1 MPVAV
6 TVPGGAVP
14 RPVPWYSRVA
24 GLTSQFSSP
33 PTLAGLPR
41 AAWHRVRTDAFGA
54 EPRGERLSRIHRSPQ
69 FADGAF
75 RNPLPTRRLV
85 YEHTPLEIT
94 RAQLASDKARRAPT
108 AAVPLHRLLPADLA
122 TPPVSGLRLTWLGHA
137 TVLAEIAGRR
147 VLFDPVW
154 GERCSPFGWTGP
166 KRLHPVPLP
175 LSELGAVDVVVV
187 SHDHYDH
194 LDMATIRALV
204 GTGAVFAVPLG
215 VGAHLEHWGVP
226 AEQLVELDWWESAE
240 VAGLTLTA
248 TPARHYC
255 SRGPRTSA
263 LFLWASW
270 VVAGGGQRVFHS
282 GDTGYFPGF
291 AEIGR
296 RLGPFDATMM
306 QVGAYSDFWPE
317 VHMTPEEGVQAHL
330 DLGGELLLPIHWCT
344 FNLAPH
350 PWEEPAER
358 VVAAA
363 QAFGAHLAVPR
374 PGKSFEPASPPALR
388 LWWRAVAAPPQDD
401 AKLVVPDGL
410 AAGDRPATGGTAA
423 VATAT
428 AGPADGG
435 ATAGEPLASEPAP
448 RPKAAARTTGSPSD
462 AA

>member
-1 MPVAV
+1 M
-6 TVPGGAVP
+6 
-14 RPVPWYSRVA
+14 
-24 GLTSQFSSP
+24 
-33 PTLAGLPR
+33 PR

-85 YEHTPLEIT
+85 YERTPLEIT
-94 RAQLASDKARRAPT
+94 RAQLASDKTRRAPT

-175 LSELGAVDVVVV
+175 LSELGPVDVVVV

-270 VVAGGGQRVFHS
+270 VVAGGGRRVFHS

-291 AEIGR
+291 TEIGR

-317 VHMTPEEGVQAHL
+317 VHMTPEEGVRAHL

-363 QAFGAHLAVPR
+363 QALGAHLAVPR
-374 PGKSFEPASPPALR
+374 PGKPFEPASPPALR
-388 LWWRAVAAPPQDD
+388 LWWRAVAALPQDD
-401 AKLVVPDGL
+401 AELVVPDGL
-410 AAGDRPATGGTAA
+410 AAGDHPPTGGTAA
-423 VATAT
+423 VAPAT
-428 AGPADGG
+428 AGTADGG
-435 ATAGEPLASEPAP
+435 ATAGEPLATEPAA

>member
-1 MPVAV
+1 M
-6 TVPGGAVP
+6 
-14 RPVPWYSRVA
+14 A
-24 GLTSQFSSP
+24 GR
-33 PTLAGLPR
+33 AR

-54 EPRGERLSRIHRSPQ
+54 DPRGARLDRIRRSPQ

-85 YEHTPLEIT
+85 YERSPLEIT
-94 RAQLASDKARRAPT
+94 RAQLTGNRNRRVPT
-108 AAVPLHRLLPADLA
+108 AAVPLHRLLPAELA
-122 TPPVSGLRLTWLGHA
+122 AEPASGLRLTWLGHA
-137 TVLAEIAGRR
+137 TVLAELEGRR

-166 KRLHPVPLP
+166 KRLHPAPIPLAD
-175 LSELGAVDVVVV
+175 LGPVDVVVV

-194 LDMATIRALV
+194 LDMATIRALNA
-204 GTGAVFAVPLG
+204 TGAVFAVPLG

-226 AEQLVELDWWESAE
+226 TGRIVELDWWESAE

-270 VVAGGGQRVFHS
+270 VVAGTDHRVFHS

-291 AEIGR
+291 TEIGR

-306 QVGAYSDFWPE
+306 QVGAYSAYWPE
-317 VHMTPEEGVQAHL
+317 VHMTPEEGVRAHL
-330 DLGGELLLPIHWCT
+330 DLGGELLLPIHWGT

-363 QAFGAHLAVPR
+363 QALGARLAVPR
-374 PGKSFEPASPPALR
+374 PGLPFEPVDPPALR
-388 LWWRAVAAPPQDD
+388 LWWRAVAAPPSG
-401 AKLVVPDGL
+401 AELLVPDGL
-410 AAGDRPATGGTAA
+410 VQDLRDGAADGAAGGAAGAAQEAPSGRRRP
-423 VATAT
+423 
-428 AGPADGG
+428 
-435 ATAGEPLASEPAP
+435 ES
-448 RPKAAARTTGSPSD
+448 AAAEDDGVTV
-462 AA
+462 

>member
-1 MPVAV
+1 MLTAP
-6 TVPGGAVP
+6 PG
-14 RPVPWYSRVA
+14 RLS
-24 GLTSQFSSP
+24 
-33 PTLAGLPR
+33 GLPR
-41 AAWHRVRTDAFGA
+41 TAWHRVRTDAFGA
-54 EPRGERLSRIHRSPQ
+54 DPRGDRLSRIHRSPQ
-69 FADGAF
+69 FSDGAF
-75 RNPLPTRRLV
+75 RNPVPTRRLV
-85 YEHTPLEIT
+85 YERSPLEIT
-94 RAQLASDKARRAPT
+94 RAQLAADRTRRVPA
-108 AAVPLHRLLPADLA
+108 AAVPLHRLLPVDLA
-122 TPPVSGLRLTWLGHA
+122 APPASGLRLTWLGHA
-137 TVLAEIAGRR
+137 TVLAELDGRR

-154 GERCSPFGWTGP
+154 GERCSPFAWTGP

-175 LSELGAVDVVVV
+175 LDELGPVDVVVI

-194 LDMATIRALV
+194 LDMGTVRALI
-204 GTGAVFAVPLG
+204 GTGATFAVPLG

-226 AEQLVELDWWESAE
+226 AGRIVELDWWESAE

-270 VVAGGGQRVFHS
+270 VVAGGGRRIFHS

-317 VHMTPEEGVQAHL
+317 VHMTPEEGVRAHL
-330 DLGGELLLPIHWCT
+330 DLGGDVLLPIHWCT

-363 QAFGAHLAVPR
+363 RALGAQLAVPR
-374 PGKSFEPASPPALR
+374 PGKPFEPADPPTLR
-388 LWWRAVAAPPQDD
+388 LWWRAVAALPQDG
-401 AKLVVPDGL
+401 APLVVPDD
-410 AAGDRPATGGTAA
+410 AARAAADPKTVGGKAGSGKTTGR
-423 VATAT
+423 
-428 AGPADGG
+428 GG
-435 ATAGEPLASEPAP
+435 
-448 RPKAAARTTGSPSD
+448 RPKAAEDDGVPV
-462 AA
+462 

>member
-1 MPVAV
+1 MA
-6 TVPGGAVP
+6 A
-14 RPVPWYSRVA
+14 
-24 GLTSQFSSP
+24 
-33 PTLAGLPR
+33 LPR

-54 EPRGERLSRIHRSPQ
+54 EPRGERLARIHRSPQ

-85 YEHTPLEIT
+85 YERTPLEIT
-94 RAQLASDKARRAPT
+94 RAQLAADKTRRAPT
-108 AAVPLHRLLPADLA
+108 AAVPLHRLLPVDLA
-122 TPPVSGLRLTWLGHA
+122 RPAASGLRLTWLGHA
-137 TVLAEIAGRR
+137 TVLAEIGGRR

-175 LSELGAVDVVVV
+175 LAELGPVDVVVV

-194 LDMATIRALV
+194 LEMAAVRALNA
-204 GTGAVFAVPLG
+204 TGAVFAVPLG
-215 VGAHLEHWGVP
+215 VGAHLAHWGVP
-226 AEQLVELDWWESAE
+226 ADRIVELDWWESAE

-270 VVAGGGQRVFHS
+270 VVSGGGHRIFHS

-317 VHMTPEEGVQAHL
+317 VHMTPEEGVRAHL

-358 VVAAA
+358 VVGAARA
-363 QAFGAHLAVPR
+363 LGARLTVPR
-374 PGKSFEPASPPALR
+374 PGKPFEPARPPALR
-388 LWWRAVAAPPQDD
+388 LWWRAVAALPQGGGD
-401 AKLVVPDGL
+401 LLVPDGPASAAGGPARPEDA
-410 AAGDRPATGGTAA
+410 AAGDGVT
-423 VATAT
+423 V
-428 AGPADGG
+428 
-435 ATAGEPLASEPAP
+435 
-448 RPKAAARTTGSPSD
+448 
-462 AA
+462 